1 MALRCAP
8 RRNEVL
14 ASALTDAL
22 RDLWGPGLVF
32 LALCAWLVRRALR
45 AARNEAILEEQRLR
59 EFANGTLTSDSPS
72 PSTSPST
79 STLPSPSTLPS
90 TSTST
95 STLPSPSTLP
105 STSTSTL
112 PSPSTSTS
120 PSTSNSPSTSTPT
133 SPLRVPLQLFR
144 ADVRG
149 ASQEHLDVLA
159 RLLAEREA
167 AADAKRVDVLW
178 VRSNP
183 THVAWAEM
191 RPGNREVICVA
202 QIDSGTVVARWQFG

>member
-59 EFANGTLTSDSPS
+59 EFANGTLTSDAPS

-79 STLPSPSTLPS
+79 STL
-90 TSTST
+90 
-95 STLPSPSTLP
+95 
-105 STSTSTL
+105 
-112 PSPSTSTS
+112 
-120 PSTSNSPSTSTPT
+120 PSTSTPT

-167 AADAKRVDVLW
+167 AAGAKRVDVLW

-191 RPGNREVICVA
+191 RPGNR
-202 QIDSGTVVARWQFG
+202 

>member
-59 EFANGTLTSDSPS
+59 EFANGTLTSDAPS
-72 PSTSPST
+72 PST
-79 STLPSPSTLPS
+79 
-90 TSTST
+90 
-95 STLPSPSTLP
+95 
-105 STSTSTL
+105 
-112 PSPSTSTS
+112 
-120 PSTSNSPSTSTPT
+120 SPSTSTPT

-167 AADAKRVDVLW
+167 AAGAKRVDVLW

>member
-1 MALRCAP
+1 
-8 RRNEVL
+8 VL

-59 EFANGTLTSDSPS
+59 EFANGTLTSDAPS

-79 STLPSPSTLPS
+79 STLPSPSTSPSTS

-95 STLPSPSTLP
+95 STLPSPSTL
-105 STSTSTL
+105 
-112 PSPSTSTS
+112 

-167 AADAKRVDVLW
+167 AAGAKRVDVLW

>member
-59 EFANGTLTSDSPS
+59 EFANGTLTSDAPS

-79 STLPSPSTLPS
+79 STLPSPSTL
-90 TSTST
+90 
-95 STLPSPSTLP
+95 
-105 STSTSTL
+105 
-112 PSPSTSTS
+112 
-120 PSTSNSPSTSTPT
+120 PSTSTPT

-167 AADAKRVDVLW
+167 AAGAKRVDVLW